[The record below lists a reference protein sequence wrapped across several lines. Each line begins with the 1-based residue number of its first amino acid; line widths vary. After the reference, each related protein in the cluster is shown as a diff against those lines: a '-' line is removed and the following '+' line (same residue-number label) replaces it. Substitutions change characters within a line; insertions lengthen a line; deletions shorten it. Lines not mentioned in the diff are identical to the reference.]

1 MPFRCRLLLAQKRRT
16 EIDTGDAATLCELTN
31 HFIRKVSQMEAR
43 AARIGMGRNDR
54 TSRMR
59 KTSRIPASFK
69 CDKSITMPSRS
80 ISSTKAIPVGV
91 SPFSRS
97 GRYGFPSSCAGF
109 GNPSSFG
116 KFQVSVEIRTPRSYS
131 VCSFRY
137 CLRKHH
143 PLRRSSPHLFS
154 FLLYLHQIRIRFDLT
169 NAVRIPFH
177 L

>member
-1 MPFRCRLLLAQKRRT
+1 MAYHIHRRCLFRCRLLLAQKRRT

-31 HFIRKVSQMEAR
+31 HFMKVLRWKHAPR
-43 AARIGMGRNDR
+43 ALEWDAMTGPLVCA
-54 TSRMR
+54 

-131 VCSFRY
+131 VCSFSIL
-137 CLRKHH
+137 LRKHH
-143 PLRRSSPHLFS
+143 PLRRSSPHLF
-154 FLLYLHQIRIRFDLT
+154 FLPSVPASDPHTF
-169 NAVRIPFH
+169 
-177 L
+177 